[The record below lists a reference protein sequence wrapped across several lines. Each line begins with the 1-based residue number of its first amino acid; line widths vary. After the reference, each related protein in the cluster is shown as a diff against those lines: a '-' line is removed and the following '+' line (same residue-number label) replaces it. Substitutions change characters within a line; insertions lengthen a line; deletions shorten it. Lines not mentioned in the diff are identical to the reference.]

1 VFLISDL
8 CTLLETYIDTDQ
20 VKEVYRAYIFGAE
33 AHDGQT
39 RQSGEPYIYH
49 PLAVARILAEMRMDT
64 KSIIAALLH
73 DVIED
78 TATAK
83 ERLAKEFGEEVAE
96 LVDGVSKL
104 TQVKFESR
112 AEAQAEN
119 FRKMMLA
126 MVQDIRV
133 ILIKLADRLH
143 NMRTLG
149 AMPPEKRRR
158 ISKETLEIYVPIAH
172 RLGMNNIRVE
182 LEDLGFKSMYP
193 MRYRI
198 LEEAVKKARGHRK
211 EVLEKIR
218 TTIVERLNQEGMD
231 FPVIGREKHL
241 YSIYDKMRSKTLT
254 FSEVFDVYAFRI
266 IANKPDTAYRIL
278 GFVHNI
284 YKPVPGKFK
293 DYIAIPKANGY
304 QSIHTVL
311 FGPYGIPIEVQ
322 IRTEEM
328 DTVAN
333 VGIASHWLYKS
344 GDDNN
349 QASPAQEWVRGLL
362 EMQQSAGNSLEFL
375 ENVKID
381 LFPDEVYVFT
391 PQGEIKNL
399 PRGATVI
406 DFAYAVHTDLGNSC
420 VAGKI
425 DRRLAPLRSELLNG
439 QTVEIISAPGA
450 NPNPVWL
457 DFVVSAKARSSIRH
471 FLKQLKREDA
481 IDLGRRLLD
490 RSLSTLSES
499 IENIPKDYLKT
510 VLAELKTES
519 FDDLLEQISMG
530 DRVSMLVARQLAEY
544 NKLKKVGKPSRS
556 GLKPAGIKRVFSR
569 YAPGWM
575 KGGQGNTGAPLA
587 IRGTEGNVVSYAKCC
602 RPIPGDPIVGFLST
616 GRGIVIHTESCKNTK
631 DYRSRPDKWIDVTWE
646 HDIDSS
652 FPVDIRLDTA
662 NQKGVLAMVAS
673 TIAEQSSNIESVSI
687 ADRDGRYSS
696 MTFTITAHDRNHLA
710 NILRKIRVLD
720 SVVKIA
726 RAK

>member
-8 CTLLETYIDTDQ
+8 CTLIETYIDADQ
-20 VKEVYRAYIFGAE
+20 VKEVYRAYLFGAE
-33 AHDGQT
+33 AHEGQT

-78 TATAK
+78 TETAK
-83 ERLAKEFGEEVAE
+83 DRLANEFGEEVAE

-104 TQVKFESR
+104 TQVQFESR

-149 AMPPEKRRR
+149 VMPPDKRRR

-182 LEDLGFKSMYP
+182 LEDLGFKSHYP

-198 LEEAVKKARGHRK
+198 LEQAVKKARGHRK
-211 EVLEKIR
+211 EILEKIR
-218 TTIVERLNQEGMD
+218 TTIVERLSQEGMD
-231 FPVIGREKHL
+231 IPVIGREKHL
-241 YSIYDKMRSKTLT
+241 YSIYEKMRTKALT

-266 IANKPDTAYRIL
+266 IADKPDTAYRIL

-304 QSIHTVL
+304 QSIHTAL
-311 FGPYGIPIEVQ
+311 FGPFGVPIEVQ

-344 GDDNN
+344 GDEKSA
-349 QASPAQEWVRGLL
+349 ASPAQEWVRGLL

-381 LFPDEVYVFT
+381 LFPDEVYLFT

-399 PRGATVI
+399 PRGSTII

-425 DRRLAPLRSELLNG
+425 DRRLAPLRTELLNG
-439 QTVEIISAPGA
+439 QTVEVISAPGA
-450 NPNPVWL
+450 KPNPVWL

-471 FLKQLKREDA
+471 VLKQLNREDA
-481 IDLGRRLLD
+481 IELGRRLLD
-490 RSLSTLSES
+490 RSLSTMSES
-499 IENIPKDYLKT
+499 IENIPQKHLKQ
-510 VLAELKTES
+510 VLAELNTKS

-530 DRVSMLVARQLAEY
+530 DRVAMLVARQLSEY
-544 NKLKKVGKPSRS
+544 NKLKKIGGSNRY
-556 GLKPAGIKRVFSR
+556 GLRPEGIKGVLSR
-569 YAPGWM
+569 YALGWM
-575 KGGQGNTGAPLA
+575 KGGQRKNRAPLA

-602 RPIPGDPIVGFLST
+602 RPIPGDPILGFLST

-631 DYRSRPDKWIDVTWE
+631 DFRSRPDKWIDVTWE
-646 HDIDSS
+646 PNTGSF
-652 FPVDIRLDTA
+652 FPVNIRLDTA
-662 NQKGVLAMVAS
+662 NQKGVLAVVAA
-673 TIAEQSSNIESVSI
+673 TIAEQSSNIENVTI
-687 ADRDGRYSS
+687 ADRDGRHSS
-696 MTFTITAHDRNHLA
+696 MTFTITVHDRNHLA

-720 SVVKIA
+720 SVVKIS